1 MKSMTLLSAR
11 LLGSGH
17 KHKKSNF
24 KEVSKKVFLV
34 FALVFGMTLFAQ
46 TKTKENKVSVPSV
59 VSSSFQKEFPNKK
72 VKWGM
77 EDGGYEA
84 EFKLNGSDASAV
96 YDKSGHR
103 KELEIDIKITELP
116 VTVLDYLK
124 KNYPSNKIT
133 EAAKI
138 TDDKNTLTY
147 EAEIR
152 KSGKNYDVLFDA
164 SGKFIKIAD
173 GD

>member
-1 MKSMTLLSAR
+1 MKSKIISSGR

-17 KHKKSNF
+17 EHQKNNLKG
-24 KEVSKKVFLV
+24 VSKNVILALSIVFST
-34 FALVFGMTLFAQ
+34 TLFAQ
-46 TKTKENKVSVPSV
+46 TETKEKKGSVPSV
-59 VSSSFQKEFPNKK
+59 VSASFQKEFPNKK
-72 VKWGM
+72 AKWGM

-96 YDKSGHR
+96 YDRTGHR

-116 VTVLDYLK
+116 VSVLDYLK
-124 KNYPSNKIT
+124 KNYPSNKII

-138 TDDKNTLTY
+138 TDDKNAVTY
-147 EAEIR
+147 EAEI
-152 KSGKNYDVLFDA
+152 GKNGKTYDVIFDA
-164 SGKFIKIAD
+164 SGKFIKIVE

>member
-1 MKSMTLLSAR
+1 MKSMTLSSVR

-17 KHKKSNF
+17 KHQKSNF
-24 KEVSKKVFLV
+24 KGVSKKVFLA
-34 FALVFGMTLFAQ
+34 FTLVFSMTLFAQ
-46 TKTKENKVSVPSV
+46 TKTKENKISVPSV

-72 VKWGM
+72 ANWQI
-77 EDGGYEA
+77 EDGDYEA
-84 EFKLNGSDASAV
+84 AFKLNGGDASAV

-103 KELEIDIKITELP
+103 KELEIGIKLSELP
-116 VTVLDYLK
+116 LTVLDYLK
-124 KNYPSNKIT
+124 KNYPSDKIT
-133 EAAKI
+133 ETAKI

-147 EAEIR
+147 ETEIR